1 MILIGYSGHS
11 YVVNGIFSA
20 LGKKVSGYFDNEEK
34 AFNPFGLQYLG
45 TEKSPEAVNILSKD
59 EFFIAVGDN
68 TTRKSIF
75 NKLAENNILP
85 VNAIHPSAVIDPSA
99 MLSTQGIMINS
110 NVSVNALAKIGKG
123 VICNTGS
130 IVEHECVVGDFVH
143 VGPGTVLCG
152 NVTIGECSYIGA
164 NSVVRQGITIGK
176 NCMIGAGAVILKNVP
191 DNTCIIGNPGR
202 EMRQKEAEKA
212 NAAIGYVE
220 NKSSSEPSKLKI
232 LFIGKSDDP
241 YSKYA
246 GDYVCLLFPKTLAIY
261 GKRGE
266 EFPQAAKEWKGD
278 IVISYLSQ
286 WIIPGEVLNN
296 AAMMAIN
303 FHPGP
308 PEYPGIG
315 CTNFAVYHGVKEYG
329 VTCHHMLEKVDTG
342 KIIAVRR
349 FPVFEQDTVYA
360 ITQRCYSLILNLF
373 YEIFDHIKQG
383 LPIPETNETWKRK
396 PYLRKELNRLC
407 RITPD
412 MDIEE
417 INRRIK
423 ATNFVKHWAF
433 MQVGNNVFKLI
444 DDKK

>member
-1 MILIGYSGHS
+1 MILIGYSGHAF
-11 YVVNGIFSA
+11 VVHGIFEA
-20 LGKKVSGYFDNEEK
+20 TGKQVTGYFDNEEK
-34 AFNPFGLQYLG
+34 SFNPFHLQYLG
-45 TEKSPEAVNILSKD
+45 SEKSPEAKQILGNQD
-59 EFFIAVGDN
+59 FFIAVGDN
-68 TTRKSIF
+68 TTRKAIF
-75 NKLAENNILP
+75 EGLAENNSYPI
-85 VNAIHPSAVIDPSA
+85 NAIHPSAEIDKSA
-99 MLSTQGIMINS
+99 QLADHGVMVNS
-110 NVSVNALAKIGKG
+110 NVSINALAKIGNG

-130 IVEHECVVGDFVH
+130 IIEHECVVGNFVH

-152 NVTIGECSYIGA
+152 NVTVGEGSYIGA
-164 NSVVRQGITIGK
+164 NAVVRQGLSIGK

-191 DNTCIIGNPGR
+191 DNTCIVGNPGR
-202 EMRQKEAEKA
+202 EMLQKSAEKSERTSV
-212 NAAIGYVE
+212 AAE
-220 NKSSSEPSKLKI
+220 TTARPPSAKLKI

-246 GDYVCLLFPKTLAIY
+246 GDYVCLHFPETLAIY

-278 IVISYLSQ
+278 IIVSYLSQ
-286 WIIPGEVLNN
+286 WIIPGEVLKN
-296 AAMMAIN
+296 ASMIAIN

-315 CTNFAVYHGVKEYG
+315 CTNFAVYNGVKEYG

-349 FPVFEQDTVYA
+349 FPVFDQDTVYA

-373 YEIFDHIKQG
+373 YEVFDFIIRE
-383 LPIPETNETWKRK
+383 LPVPQSEEVWKRK

-407 RITPD
+407 RISPD
-412 MDIEE
+412 MPIEE